1 MSKSHLIHLKAVVSI
16 FTHLAKADGV
26 FSKEELLVVL
36 NYVHNFFA
44 PHIDE
49 GRLMDVTLQ
58 TIDEPYNLKEA
69 IGIVKTANTD
79 VALILMMASA
89 GLIAVDQK
97 VDMFE
102 EAIFLATF
110 KDILDLDDDI
120 TQLEELIAKMRR
132 MVQHRQDEKE
142 NNQPPKS
149 SGDEF
154 EWL

>member
-1 MSKSHLIHLKAVVSI
+1 
-16 FTHLAKADGV
+16 
-26 FSKEELLVVL
+26 
-36 NYVHNFFA
+36 
-44 PHIDE
+44 
-49 GRLMDVTLQ
+49 MDVTLQ
-58 TIDEPYNLKEA
+58 TIDEPYDLKEA
-69 IGIVKTANTD
+69 IGIVKTANTE
-79 VALILMMASA
+79 VAFVLMMASA

-132 MVQHRQDEKE
+132 MVQNRQDEKE